1 MRRLADFHI
10 KESPKNRVNLRHFL
24 IKQRPQI
31 DTDWKYC
38 LLSQNKILEQ
48 LMFLEELDAESF
60 GFRIIWIDDFK
71 EISGLFNYIK
81 NGCAE

>member
-1 MRRLADFHI
+1 
-10 KESPKNRVNLRHFL
+10 
-24 IKQRPQI
+24 
-31 DTDWKYC
+31 
-38 LLSQNKILEQ
+38 
-48 LMFLEELDAESF
+48 MFLEELDAESF